1 MNLKKLKVSDL
12 KKMAEERN
20 IKNANKLKKD
30 ELIAYTKFCSSF
42 NFLYNLED
50 FPSPK
55 IFSAT
60 SAT

>member
-30 ELIAYTKFCSSF
+30 ELIESIQGVEE
-42 NFLYNLED
+42 N
-50 FPSPK
+50 
-55 IFSAT
+55 AT
-60 SAT
+60 SNDDLIDSISFEIEENV